1 MRIRCLSPLTE
12 TGSREPDSTHLRYFS
27 LPHGADLELK
37 RGVHVSVKDLEAD
50 IMKFVAYHN
59 ENPKPYKWAKSADE
73 ILASVKRFCLKAEQK
88 LCGEL

>member
-1 MRIRCLSPLTE
+1 M
-12 TGSREPDSTHLRYFS
+12 RYFS

-73 ILASVKRFCLKAEQK
+73 ILASVKRFCLKAEQN

>member
-1 MRIRCLSPLTE
+1 VTNPARNEWPE
-12 TGSREPDSTHLRYFS
+12 NFAGSKPIPRM
-27 LPHGADLELK
+27 
-37 RGVHVSVKDLEAD
+37 HVSVKDLEAD